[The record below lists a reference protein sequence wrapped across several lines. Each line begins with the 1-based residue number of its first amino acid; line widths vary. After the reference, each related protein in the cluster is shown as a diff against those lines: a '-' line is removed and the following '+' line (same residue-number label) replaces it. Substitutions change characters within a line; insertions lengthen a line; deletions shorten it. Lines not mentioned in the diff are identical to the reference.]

1 MNGNADE
8 ISKTIHFEILVGQEE
23 TGDFNFTEHGIAAGT
38 SLGSSS
44 EARARKSILYIISTS
59 SGSDKPLIR
68 HLLELIT

>member
-23 TGDFNFTEHGIAAGT
+23 TGDFNFTEHGIAAGM
-38 SLGSSS
+38 SQGSSS

-68 HLLELIT
+68 QLLELIT